1 MSISKYK
8 LAMMAAML
16 AVCSSVNADF
26 TVTDAWVRGVVKGQT
41 TTGAFM
47 TLKSTEDAVLTS
59 ASSPLAKQVEIHEMK
74 MQGDMMMMRPISEL
88 PVPANKPVELRP
100 GGYHVMLIGL
110 TKPIATG
117 DKVPV
122 TLNFQAKN
130 GNKGSIDVQAEVRE
144 LTATPP
150 SEHKM

>member
-1 MSISKYK
+1 MSRSKYK
-8 LAMMAAML
+8 LVMMATML
-16 AVCSSVNADF
+16 AVCSAVYADF
-26 TVTDAWVRGVVKGQT
+26 TATGAWVRGVVKGQT

-59 ASSPLAKQVEIHEMK
+59 ASSPVAKQVEVHEMK
-74 MQGDMMMMRPISEL
+74 MQGDMMMMRPIAEL
-88 PVPANKPVELRP
+88 AVPANKPVELRP

-122 TLNFQAKN
+122 TLNFQSKN
-130 GNKGSIDVQAEVRE
+130 GKKGSIDVQAEVRE
-144 LTATPP
+144 LTATPH